1 MKVIIAGGGI
11 GGLSAAIALTK
22 VGFEVEVI
30 ERAPA
35 LGEVGAGLQISPN
48 ASKALAALGV
58 LEAVAAVA
66 SMPQTLEMRLGRTG
80 EKVFSIPIAKEARN
94 RYGAPY
100 LHVHRADLIEVLR
113 RAAEFAGVRVRLGAR
128 VSAYVR
134 DNDGLRVGLDTG
146 AIVPCDLLVGADGVR
161 STVRT
166 QMLGEEDPRYTGAVA
181 WRLTVPADVA
191 PDLPHSA
198 IVWAGPGRHAV
209 TYRIRRGEL
218 INFVGVVETEKWRGE
233 SWDQPGD
240 LLELA
245 EDFGDWAQPIPDI
258 IAACGTCFVW
268 ALFDRDPLTHWHEER
283 VVLLGDACHPM
294 PPFQAQGAAMAIE
307 DAIVLAKCLQAHG
320 VSAQGLGMY
329 EKLRKPRTSK
339 VLASARANMG
349 VFHRSNAFTQAA
361 TYGPMKLADRLFPS
375 FVRSRQD
382 WIYGY
387 DVREVQAGR

>member
-11 GGLSAAIALTK
+11 GGLSAAIALSK
-22 VGFEVEVI
+22 VGCEVEVI

-35 LGEVGAGLQISPN
+35 LGEVGAGLQMSPN
-48 ASKALAALGV
+48 ASKALTALGV
-58 LEAVAAVA
+58 LEAVAAVS
-66 SMPQTLEMRLGRTG
+66 SMPQMLEMRLGRTG

-113 RAAEFAGVRVRLGAR
+113 RAAEFAGVHIRLGAR

-161 STVRT
+161 STVRK

-209 TYRIRRGEL
+209 TYRIRRNEL
-218 INFVGVVETEKWRGE
+218 INFVGVVETDKWRGE

-268 ALFDRDPLTHWHEER
+268 ALFDRDPLPRWHEER

-307 DAIVLAKCLQAHG
+307 DAIVLAKCVQ
-320 VSAQGLGMY
+320 AQGISATALGTY
-329 EKLRKPRTSK
+329 EKLRKPRTSR

-387 DVREVQAGR
+387 DVREVQVGR